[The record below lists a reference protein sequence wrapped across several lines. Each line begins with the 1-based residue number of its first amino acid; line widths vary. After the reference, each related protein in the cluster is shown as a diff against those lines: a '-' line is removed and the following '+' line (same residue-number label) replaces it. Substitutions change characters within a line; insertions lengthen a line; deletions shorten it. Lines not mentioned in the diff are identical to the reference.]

1 MQELKQFNEQRAE
14 IYWWFSSLFSKE
26 LTQDD
31 LIAYQTPAVRGF
43 IQGLAENESLFAS
56 ATRLLTALD
65 KLQQREDAQLEL
77 SADFCDLFLTSD
89 KHAALPYASL
99 YLEEN
104 KLLNGAPA
112 QKMTQI
118 MLEHGI
124 EVDKG
129 FNEPADHLAIE
140 LDFIGNLIIR
150 SNQLEKQAHLDA
162 ALNEQKLFIE
172 QHLLSWI
179 PQFSEN
185 CTQYDEFGFYSAV
198 AELLV
203 NFCEIDCLYL
213 SDEK

>member
-26 LTQDD
+26 LTEDD
-31 LIAYQTPAVRGF
+31 LIAYQTPEVRAF
-43 IQGLAENESLFAS
+43 IHGLAENESLAV
-56 ATRLLTALD
+56 AAKRLIDALD
-65 KLQQREDAQLEL
+65 RLQQRPDAQLEL

-89 KHAALPYASL
+89 KHAALPYASI
-99 YLEEN
+99 YLDEN
-104 KLLNGAPA
+104 KLLNGVPA
-112 QKMTQI
+112 QQMTQI

-124 EVDKG
+124 EVDKC

-150 SNQLEKQAHLDA
+150 SNALEMESHLESALTKQKSL
-162 ALNEQKLFIE
+162 IE

-179 PQFSEN
+179 PQFSAN
-185 CTQYDEFGFYSAV
+185 CTKYDEFGFYSAV

-203 NFCEIDCLYL
+203 NFCEIDCRYL
-213 SDEK
+213 SNEQ